1 MKESTNVIN
10 KAKSILQ
17 QSMRKENPTS
27 IKREL
32 SDHLDTRASNPIHV
46 NNLKSLFGIE
56 KNVNAAEPLVKNEE
70 QEMERIDSVK
80 SGSRHSAESEED
92 DQIRDKEVAEDS
104 YRRRQ
109 SDFDDQN
116 APNMT

>member
-1 MKESTNVIN
+1 MRFEENELPPGDPNALRESTNVIN

-56 KNVNAAEPLVKNEE
+56 KNVNAGDLPSEKNEE

-80 SGSRHSAESEED
+80 SGSRHSSEHED
-92 DQIRDKEVAEDS
+92 GDPG
-104 YRRRQ
+104 
-109 SDFDDQN
+109 DFKFEKDD
-116 APNMT
+116 